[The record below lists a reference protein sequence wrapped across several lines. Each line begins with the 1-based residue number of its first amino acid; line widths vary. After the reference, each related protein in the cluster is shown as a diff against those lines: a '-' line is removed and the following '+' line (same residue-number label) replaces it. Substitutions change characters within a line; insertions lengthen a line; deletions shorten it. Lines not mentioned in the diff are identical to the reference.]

1 MPLARKLMAQDDD
14 LVLVHR
20 DHLRASFEARLDEGH
35 ITILMGDLA
44 RGILRL
50 GRSPIVVAWNLH
62 PMDCEL
68 WTRISGEFKVPMNW
82 LDTGMLD
89 VAAMIP
95 PLEPAPT
102 SMNRPV
108 ELRPG
113 ESVWRYVATG
123 EVVVE
128 PS

>member
-68 WTRISGEFKVPMNW
+68 WTRISGEFKVPMDW
-82 LDTGMLD
+82 LDTGQPE
-89 VAAMIP
+89 VATMIP
-95 PLEPAPT
+95 PLEATPI
-102 SMNRPV
+102 RPV
-108 ELRPG
+108 ERRPG
-113 ESVWRYVATG
+113 ESAWRYVATG